1 MATVVDTLGI
11 EADHVIF
18 GHTHRTGPLPGDEE
32 GWVLPGGARLANT
45 GSWLYESVFIR
56 GDGPSNP
63 YWPGA
68 VTLLEDEG
76 PPRLVNVLQD
86 LDLGANA

>member
-1 MATVVDTLGI
+1 
-11 EADHVIF
+11 VIF

-56 GDGPSNP
+56 DDGPSNP

-68 VTLLEDEG
+68 VTLLEDAG